1 VIVYAQYRGMIL
13 RLSSPAARVFF
24 VLLALVLVAC
34 LSYSGIHNVLAVR
47 DAGLNTLTG
56 YERATQLEPDNA
68 GNWYLLGR
76 YSQYNLED
84 PDVQRAIRAYQTAL
98 SFDPRSAD
106 TWLDL
111 GTAYEAEG
119 DLTAARNAFVQAKR
133 VYPLSPEVS
142 WRYGNF
148 LLRRGDLDP
157 AFAQIRHAVEADPKR
172 APAAFALRMRF
183 EPDAKSVTDRVN
195 SALNRVL
202 PDSQAAYLG
211 VISALSEQEKP
222 DQALAVWSRLATLHP
237 QIQLSDSYPLL
248 ELLLHRRLIDDAQR
262 VWGQALEFAGISRPP
277 GPPGSVVWD
286 GGFGSNV
293 LGGGFTWR
301 YSPFIGG
308 VVINIDTKEK
318 HSGNRSLRLTFNGLS
333 NVNFNDVCQ
342 FVPVQPSTAYR
353 FSAWVMTRSLS
364 TDQGVRF
371 GLHSIGD
378 SASSVAW
385 TEDVEGTQ
393 PWTKVELP
401 WTSGSDVRELQI
413 CVSRMPSAKFDSK
426 IRGSAWIDD
435 VALVPESAEPSKR

>member
-1 VIVYAQYRGMIL
+1 MIL
-13 RLSSPAARVFF
+13 RLSSSAARVFF
-24 VLLALVLVAC
+24 VVLALVLVAG
-34 LSYSGIHNVLAVR
+34 LSYSGIRNAFAVR

-56 YERATQLEPDNA
+56 YERATRLEPDNA
-68 GNWYLLGR
+68 TNWYLLGR

-84 PDVQRAIRAYQTAL
+84 PDAQRAIDAYQKAL
-98 SFDPRSAD
+98 VLDPRSAD

-111 GTAYEAEG
+111 GTAYESEG
-119 DLTAARNAFVQAKR
+119 KIDDARNAFVQAKH

-148 LLRRGDLDP
+148 LLRQGEPDP
-157 AFAQIRHAVEADPKR
+157 AFAQIKHAVEADPKR
-172 APAAFALRMRF
+172 AAAAFALRMRF
-183 EPDAKSVTDRVN
+183 EPDAKSVADRVN
-195 SALNRVL
+195 SALDRVL
-202 PDSQAAYLG
+202 PESQAAYLS
-211 VISALSEQEKP
+211 VVSALAAQEKP
-222 DQALAVWSRLATLHP
+222 DQALVVWSRLAALHP
-237 QIQLSDSYPLL
+237 QLQLSDSYPLL
-248 ELLLHRRLIDDAQR
+248 DLLLHRRLITDAQR
-262 VWGQALEFAGISRPP
+262 VWSQALGFAGITRPE

-293 LGGGFTWR
+293 INGGFTWR
-301 YSPFIGG
+301 YSPFVGG
-308 VVINIDTKEK
+308 VVVTLDTNEK

-342 FVPVQPSTAYR
+342 YVAVEPSASYR

-371 GLHSIGD
+371 GLRSIGD
-378 SASSVAW
+378 SSSSVAW

-413 CVSRMPSAKFDSK
+413 CVSRLPSAKFDSK

-435 VALVPESAEPSKR
+435 VALILESAEPAKR